1 MIVIVFLLLFML
13 VLEEI
18 LHRLNRG
25 ASFMDVDL
33 ASNSVEQ
40 VEGSEQKGLT
50 KFLSWV
56 RTVQL
61 FAFGVLLAFI
71 AASTGVRLLATAPGQ
86 LAGLLLMIQV
96 VRILNRKVINQW
108 SVLGMT
114 VVLQVTL
121 LLILLFTGKGVS
133 GFYTEVVHGNWLVS
147 LTSFLVLFLLT
158 VTMPFTGTYFF
169 RLLSREGS
177 GFYYFLP
184 SLAYSEYWIRRFTRV
199 AAIAAL
205 ASMLLVVYYFLNS
218 SFPVNETACHIV
230 IVLILFT
237 ASYLF
242 GNRLKLHHPWAI
254 LLVLLAWLI
263 RMVWL
268 LGGYRLFSG

>member
-1 MIVIVFLLLFML
+1 MVIVFLLLIML

-33 ASNSVEQ
+33 AANSVEQ

-50 KFLSWV
+50 RFLSWL
-56 RTVQL
+56 RIVQL
-61 FAFGVLLAFI
+61 FTFGVLLAFI
-71 AASTGVRLLATAPGQ
+71 AASAGVRLLATAPGQ
-86 LAGLLLMIQV
+86 LAGLLLLIQV

-114 VVLQVTL
+114 VVLQVL
-121 LLILLFTGKGVS
+121 LLLLLLFTGTGVG
-133 GFYTEVVHGNWLVS
+133 GFYTETVHGNWLVS
-147 LTSFLVLFLLT
+147 LTSFFVLFLLT

-169 RLLSREGS
+169 RLLAREGS

-199 AAIAAL
+199 ASMAAL
-205 ASMLLVVYYFLNS
+205 VSMLLVLYYFLNS
-218 SFPVNETACHIV
+218 IFPVNETACHV
-230 IVLILFT
+230 LIVLILFT

-242 GNRLKLHHPWAI
+242 RNRLKLHHPRSI
-254 LLVLLAWLI
+254 LLVLLAWII
-263 RMVWL
+263 RIAWL
-268 LGGYRLFSG
+268 LGGYKLFSG